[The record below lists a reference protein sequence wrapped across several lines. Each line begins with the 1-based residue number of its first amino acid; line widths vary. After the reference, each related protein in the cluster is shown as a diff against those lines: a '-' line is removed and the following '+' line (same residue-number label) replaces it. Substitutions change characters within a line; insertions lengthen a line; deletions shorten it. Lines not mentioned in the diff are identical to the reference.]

1 MLHTGYHS
9 YEQSQKIKGTFLV
22 IYIFVKLC
30 LSSLEQ
36 LVDSIRRTSRLVQE
50 EVMNEDGTGD
60 KFREERNMATSC
72 IINISV
78 SSTSMHAILT
88 GMWTLEIF

>member
-1 MLHTGYHS
+1 MTQKANMLHTGYHS
-9 YEQSQKIKGTFLV
+9 YEQSQKIKGIFLV

-36 LVDSIRRTSRLVQE
+36 LVDTIRRTSRLVQE

-60 KFREERNMATSC
+60 KFREEETWPPP
-72 IINISV
+72 V
-78 SSTSMHAILT
+78 
-88 GMWTLEIF
+88 